1 MVQDTWDTARKIT
14 CDWQSKL
21 EKMVTFSPF
30 SVAELQ
36 QVAEVKFAGSGDN
49 VRTRMEIQFGRG
61 PFAAP
66 LEGLTKIGDE
76 LTVVIYVEDGGAGYD
91 MMVKNCYAYDSR
103 NFKRANKIRLLNDHG
118 CLFRPHQMEY
128 FQRTFD
134 TRATGA
140 DLIGYA
146 RMNAF
151 KFPDK
156 MDVFLSC
163 ELELCKGGCDTHCEM
178 DDYPIDITDRVD
190 RAESRALPDTVAVPV
205 RAATTFR
212 PAEVRKVL
220 RGVKRLRKP
229 KDFSP
234 HRVRDDAAAVLSPPQ
249 DLSPDLIQLLEELGA
264 EPSESKASLA
274 LPQKTERPTVT
285 EGMLASPSTLVYAQS
300 ERPPAPLH
308 VDSQPDIRV
317 VDSAG
322 GLLAGTASAANTA
335 AAATNVVGGNNGL
348 DTAAAAQTDN
358 ADTDQ
363 SGKKMSFSTIFAGT
377 HTISN
382 TLPPTIIN
390 NDANFKP
397 SQLLSASM
405 DTSPPFPASISAF
418 SKGNSGNNN
427 VFPPRLDTQSIK
439 ANDVLEEASGPAFS
453 PNTQFINFPADKG
466 LTNSNNIN
474 GAPAN
479 SINSNNNNNNIE
491 TIKKE
496 ISIANKNLD
505 TLGININT
513 LQQQLQAEGFNCGAG
528 STDPKCSPQNNLI
541 RGGFQPLDTSPT
553 TPNIFSTTLVFTSP
567 RSVEL
572 LTQKLAKN
580 PGLPKQVVM
589 KVVDGPQVGSDT
601 RGGGSF
607 RPPRN
612 LRNNP
617 RYGARLA
624 YNKKR
629 FANILGSA
637 AGRKRRD
644 VGNNVFGR
652 SDDEDYVEY
661 DDINFPRET
670 VNMIKNFQVVSA
682 SDLAFDTASLH
693 HRQQLSELVEDFEAE
708 ICFEETAFYSGLLV
722 TCSLLLL
729 SGLVSIC
736 SIKRVRKYQTE
747 RNKKFF
753 FGSEV
758 LDSYQ

>member
-1 MVQDTWDTARKIT
+1 
-14 CDWQSKL
+14 
-21 EKMVTFSPF
+21 MVTFSPF
-30 SVAELQ
+30 SVAEMQ

-103 NFKRANKIRLLNDHG
+103 NFKSANKIRLLNDHG

-134 TRATGA
+134 TGSSGA

-178 DDYPIDITDRVD
+178 DDYPIDIT
-190 RAESRALPDTVAVPV
+190 ESVGQARSRELPETEAVPV
-205 RAATTFR
+205 TTFR
-212 PAEVRKVL
+212 PEVRKVL
-220 RGVKRLRKP
+220 KGVKRLRKP

-234 HRVRDDAAAVLSPPQ
+234 NRVRDDAVNVLNPP
-249 DLSPDLIQLLEELGA
+249 DLSPELLQLLEELGA
-264 EPSESKASLA
+264 DSTESLASIA
-274 LPQKTERPTVT
+274 LPQKTERPIT
-285 EGMLASPSTLVYAQS
+285 EGMVASPSTLVYSHS
-300 ERPPAPLH
+300 ESTPLH
-308 VDSQPDIRV
+308 VDETEASLT
-317 VDSAG
+317 VDEG
-322 GLLAGTASAANTA
+322 
-335 AAATNVVGGNNGL
+335 
-348 DTAAAAQTDN
+348 
-358 ADTDQ
+358 DTDK
-363 SGKKMSFSTIFAGT
+363 SKMSFSTIFAGT
-377 HTISN
+377 HTVSD

-405 DTSPPFPASISAF
+405 DSSEPFQEAISSF
-418 SKGNSGNNN
+418 SKGASGNNL
-427 VFPPRLDTQSIK
+427 FPPRLPTD
-439 ANDVLEEASGPAFS
+439 ANNKLTNVLEQATGLEGPFFQL
-453 PNTQFINFPADKG
+453 NEQFTNFPANG
-466 LTNSNNIN
+466 NTNNNVPTANFNNNANTNNIN
-474 GAPAN
+474 A
-479 SINSNNNNNNIE
+479 NNNNNVVNNANSISNNVNNNNVINNNNINNGNNN
-491 TIKKE
+491 IINSNSNMANINNE
-496 ISIANKNLD
+496 ISIVNDNID
-505 TLGININT
+505 TLGFNINT
-513 LQQQLQAEGFNCGAG
+513 LQQQLQSEGFNCRAG
-528 STDPKCSPQNNLI
+528 STDPKCKPQSNLI
-541 RGGFQPLDTSPT
+541 RGGFQPVQST

-572 LTQKLAKN
+572 LQQKLANN
-580 PGLPKQVVM
+580 PNVPKQVVM
-589 KVVDGPQVGSDT
+589 KVVEAPRGT
-601 RGGGSF
+601 RAGF

-612 LRNNP
+612 LKNNP
-617 RYGARLA
+617 RYGARLE
-624 YNKKR
+624 YNRKR
-629 FANILGSA
+629 FANILGH
-637 AGRKRRD
+637 RRRRG
-644 VGNNVFGR
+644 VENVFA
-652 SDDEDYVEY
+652 DHD
-661 DDINFPRET
+661 FPRET

-682 SDLAFDTASLH
+682 SDLAFDTSSLKH
-693 HRQQLSELVEDFEAE
+693 MQQLTELDYESE

-736 SIKRVRKYQTE
+736 SIKRVRKYQTD
-747 RNKKFF
+747 RNKKIF